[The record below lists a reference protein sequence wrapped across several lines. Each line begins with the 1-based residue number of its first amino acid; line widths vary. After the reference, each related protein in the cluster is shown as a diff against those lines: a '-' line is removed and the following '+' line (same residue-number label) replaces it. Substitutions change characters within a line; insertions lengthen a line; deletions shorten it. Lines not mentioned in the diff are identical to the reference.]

1 MHGKRM
7 PRALVPRFPGTA
19 DATTRCPAL
28 PNPAFPTRSTSPAF
42 GATPNPVH
50 IPHRTK
56 KESSHMGAFFMS
68 APNKARC
75 A

>member
-1 MHGKRM
+1 M
-7 PRALVPRFPGTA
+7 PRVLVLRFPGTA
-19 DATTRCPAL
+19 DATARRPAL

-42 GATPNPVH
+42 GTTLDLCSHSASH
-50 IPHRTK
+50 K